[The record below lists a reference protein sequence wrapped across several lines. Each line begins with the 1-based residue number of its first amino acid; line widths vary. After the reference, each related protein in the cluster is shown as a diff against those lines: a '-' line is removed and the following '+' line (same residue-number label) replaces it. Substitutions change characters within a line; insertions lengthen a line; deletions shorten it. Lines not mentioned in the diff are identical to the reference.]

1 MMRKM
6 SAWWKYKE
14 SIIEII
20 DFTCFCDFQKF
31 DIRGIG
37 RKKALVKEIKV
48 VVAIRNGACGNTT
61 NEVDIN
67 DTVEGT
73 C

>member
-1 MMRKM
+1 MW

-31 DIRGIG
+31 DACGIG
-37 RKKALVKEIKV
+37 RKKALVKEVKV
-48 VVAIRNGACGNTT
+48 VVAIRNDVRGNTIK
-61 NEVDIN
+61 EVDMDYI
-67 DTVEGT
+67 DGGT
-73 C
+73 CL